1 MKNGKFAIY
10 LGKEYAADKDDKMWL
25 YSTDLED
32 ISKGFK
38 ECIPFKRTGVE
49 KEIVCT
55 KIVEPSEV
63 DAYYKVKT
71 WAIYKGY
78 KFEILKEEG
87 DRLSILSYVGHYKY
101 WEDLQM
107 TVFDKGIYQKWIQ
120 KEEAKLEVEIEGK
133 EDNDTMKAIWQLL
146 NVETEYMKQGT
157 FAVYAGKT
165 YITAEEKGS
174 ITLYS
179 AELEDISKGFELCEP
194 FKILGMKKEM
204 VCKKC
209 VKLSNLDSYF
219 KVRTTAQYKWNEVD
233 IVEEKDNMLSI
244 MGIETII
251 DFKREETDPLFKK
264 ERPYQKWIEKELLRR
279 IRLEIKELA
288 SNQDIQS
295 VWRLFHIAVKN
306 RKEKKF
312 AAYHQKTYV
321 TDITLDGNFILYFTD
336 LEDASKGFEECKPF
350 QISGIE
356 QNIVCIKYVNPAEI
370 DSYFKIKILAIYQ
383 DYEFEVIEE
392 RGEMLFIA
400 TLYENGK
407 MKERKIWQ
415 DMGMVPMDKY
425 GDRHQKWIKKEEAEI
440 RFEVEELLNNVR
452 REG

>member
-1 MKNGKFAIY
+1 MKYGEFAIY
-10 LGKEYAADKDDKMWL
+10 LGKEYEADKNKQIRL
-25 YSTDLED
+25 YSTELED

-38 ECIPFKRTGVE
+38 ECMPFKRTGVE
-49 KEIVCT
+49 KEIVCMKT
-55 KIVEPSEV
+55 VEVSEV
-63 DAYYKVKT
+63 DSCYTVKT
-71 WAIYKGY
+71 YAIYKDY
-78 KFEILKEEG
+78 KFGILKEEG
-87 DRLSILSYVGHYKY
+87 DRLSIAAFSGDYRE
-101 WEDLQM
+101 WEKMQM
-107 TVFDKGIYQKWIQ
+107 VLIDKGVYQKWIQ
-120 KEEAKLEVEIEGK
+120 KEEAELEVEIEGR

-264 ERPYQKWIEKELLRR
+264 ERPYQKRVKKQEFTK

-288 SNQDIQS
+288 SNQDI
-295 VWRLFHIAVKN
+295 
-306 RKEKKF
+306 
-312 AAYHQKTYV
+312 
-321 TDITLDGNFILYFTD
+321 
-336 LEDASKGFEECKPF
+336 
-350 QISGIE
+350 
-356 QNIVCIKYVNPAEI
+356 
-370 DSYFKIKILAIYQ
+370 
-383 DYEFEVIEE
+383 
-392 RGEMLFIA
+392 
-400 TLYENGK
+400 
-407 MKERKIWQ
+407 
-415 DMGMVPMDKY
+415 
-425 GDRHQKWIKKEEAEI
+425 
-440 RFEVEELLNNVR
+440 
-452 REG
+452 